1 MAFFVVRY
9 RKTVVFKGGWVGF
22 CRIVDALSELKD
34 FIFEVK

>member
-1 MAFFVVRY
+1 MALFVVRY
-9 RKTVVFKGGWVGF
+9 RRLILFKGGCVGF